1 MKYLMLL
8 HANPAAFAEQS
19 PEEMQAAM
27 QFFVELYNETSASG
41 ELVDTA
47 GLADASQARTVRR
60 QDGAA
65 VATDGPF
72 AETKEVLA
80 SYAIYDLASQDRAN
94 ELASRVARATGGVVE
109 IWPVMEFGGMEM

>member
-19 PEEMQAAM
+19 PAEMQAAM
-27 QFFVELYNETSASG
+27 KFFDDLYQETAGSG

-47 GLADASQARTVRR
+47 GLADASRARTVRR
-60 QDGAA
+60 EDGAA

-80 SYAIYDLASQDRAN
+80 SYAIYDLASQDRAD
-94 ELASRVARATGGVVE
+94 ELAVRVATATGGVVE
-109 IWPVMEFGGMEM
+109 IWPLMEFGGMEM

>member
-8 HANPAAFAEQS
+8 YSNPAAFEAL
-19 PEEMQAAM
+19 PPDGMQAVM
-27 QFFVELYNETSASG
+27 EFFNDLQSETIASG
-41 ELVDTA
+41 ELVHTA
-47 GLADASQARTVRR
+47 GLADASHARTVRS

-80 SYAIYDLASQDRAN
+80 SYAIYDVDGHDRAM
-94 ELASRVARATGGVVE
+94 ELAAKVAEATAGTVEVWPLMDLGGT
-109 IWPVMEFGGMEM
+109 EM